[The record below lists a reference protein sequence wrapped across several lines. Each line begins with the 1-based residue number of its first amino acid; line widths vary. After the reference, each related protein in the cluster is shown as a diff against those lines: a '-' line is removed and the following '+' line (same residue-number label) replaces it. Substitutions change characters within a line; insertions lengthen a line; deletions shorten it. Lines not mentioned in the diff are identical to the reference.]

1 MSQLERI
8 GISLEKDLLSG
19 FDKLIKKQGYKNR
32 SQAFCDLIRQQISRE
47 KIKKPK
53 SKAIAAVC
61 LVYDHHATK
70 LLQKLTHLQHTHLL
84 QTVCSTHVHL
94 DKNDC
99 LEVIV
104 LKGQVSQ
111 IHELAEHLL
120 SQKGVKIGKVNLV
133 APAV

>member
-8 GISLEKDLLSG
+8 GVSLEKDLLSH

-47 KIKKPK
+47 KTKNPK

-104 LKGQVSQ
+104 LKGRVSQ
-111 IHELAEHLL
+111 IHKLAESLL
-120 SQKGVKIGKVNLV
+120 SQKGVKLGKVNLV
-133 APAV
+133 AAD

>member
-8 GISLEKDLLSG
+8 GISIEKDLLSH
-19 FDKLIKKQGYKNR
+19 FDKLIKKQGYQNR

-47 KIKKPK
+47 KMKKPK
-53 SKAIAAVC
+53 SKAIASVC
-61 LVYDHHATK
+61 LIYDHHATK
-70 LLQKLTHLQHTHLL
+70 LSQKLTHLQHTHLL

-104 LKGQVSQ
+104 LKGYVSQ
-111 IHELAEHLL
+111 IHKLAESLL
-120 SQKGVKIGKVNLV
+120 SQKGVKLGKVSV
-133 APAV
+133 IAAH

>member
-8 GISLEKDLLSG
+8 GISLEKNLLSD
-19 FDKLIKKQGYKNR
+19 FDKLIKKQGYQNR

-53 SKAIAAVC
+53 SRAIAAVC

-120 SQKGVKIGKVNLV
+120 SQKGVKIRKVNLV